1 MHVKVERQLAFTS
14 NPNFCIFHQNP
25 TKMNL
30 NCIRSSTGS
39 IAAPAP
45 SAAPAPCAALTP
57 CATRTMTDAQMQ
69 AAMKQWVADANACE
83 AQFLAEG
90 AAKAKAKKKLLPK
103 SKGAAKSIAK
113 KPVAGKGKGK
123 VKEEKSEAKRN
134 SAAHQAAEDKAR
146 RERESSDPELV
157 EARRIKDMKNK
168 AFKDLS
174 VSVIRNAIHCKGRL
188 GLKNQ
193 AFKDLSVSVREMKM
207 YISQIQG

>member
-45 SAAPAPCAALTP
+45 SAAPAPCAARAPCAALTP

-134 SAAHQAAEDKAR
+134 SAAKHHALEDKAR
-146 RERESSDPELV
+146 RERESSDPEVV

-168 AFKDLS
+168 AFKD
-174 VSVIRNAIHCKGRL
+174 KGKARKV
-188 GLKNQ
+188 GAYLK
-193 AFKDLSVSVREMKM
+193 
-207 YISQIQG
+207 